1 LALVTESWWDTRKT
15 RTYIVAPDAPAE
27 APRVLWDRS
36 SEDRY
41 SDPGTPF
48 LRATAR
54 GTRVLHTTPTGALLL
69 HGAGASTEGD
79 RPFVDRLD
87 LASGKSTR
95 LWRSAAPYFESAMGP
110 IDDAGERLLTRRDA
124 VAEPPQYVL
133 RTAASGKLEQ
143 LTHFPHPT
151 PALAKVQREL
161 IKYRRAD

>member
-1 LALVTESWWDTRKT
+1 DRTVLLADTPLADAVSVRFSSAPPGPRDHDWRADADATVCWAEARDGGDPATKADIRDEVRCLAAPFQGAPARLIELPYRFERVLWGSGKLALVTESWWDPRKT

-69 HGAGASTEGD
+69 HGAGAS
-79 RPFVDRLD
+79 
-87 LASGKSTR
+87 
-95 LWRSAAPYFESAMGP
+95 
-110 IDDAGERLLTRRDA
+110 
-124 VAEPPQYVL
+124 
-133 RTAASGKLEQ
+133 
-143 LTHFPHPT
+143 
-151 PALAKVQREL
+151 
-161 IKYRRAD
+161 